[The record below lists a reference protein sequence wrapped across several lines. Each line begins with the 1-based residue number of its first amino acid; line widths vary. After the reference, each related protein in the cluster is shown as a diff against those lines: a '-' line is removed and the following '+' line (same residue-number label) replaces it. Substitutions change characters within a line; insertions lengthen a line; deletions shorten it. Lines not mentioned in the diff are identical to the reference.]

1 MNFKPILNIVL
12 VAPEIPQNTGNIVR
26 LCANVG
32 ARLHLVK
39 PLGFELDNPK
49 LRRASLDYSDLT
61 NIKLHD
67 SVEEFFEGV
76 SIEKVYGATIHGSV
90 LYTTPEYKSGDSIIL
105 GCESTGLPA
114 NVLDRLNSQNRV
126 HIPMAPANRSLN
138 ISNAAAIIVY
148 EMWRQIGFYGSS
160 NSLHKDQ
167 SYFS

>member
-90 LYTTPEYKSGDSIIL
+90 LYTTPEYKSGDSIVL
-105 GCESTGLPA
+105 GKA
-114 NVLDRLNSQNRV
+114 
-126 HIPMAPANRSLN
+126 
-138 ISNAAAIIVY
+138 
-148 EMWRQIGFYGSS
+148 
-160 NSLHKDQ
+160 
-167 SYFS
+167 